1 MFKKKTNIKIAL
13 LCIISILS
21 ISIVGCSN
29 NSSTSNAGDKLD
41 ITPITWGSASLG
53 GSAQM
58 VITAIGTVVSNK
70 DPSLKITVQATGG
83 TAENP
88 RLLRDKAVEI
98 GHTTE
103 AYNAFTSQGRFEG
116 EPPIEDMMV
125 LMKTYGVEAIFIVL
139 DKSEIKSMDDLA
151 GKKICVGPPGAG
163 ITEMSTVMLEAYGYN
178 DDNVNIITL
187 GYNESVDG
195 LKDGSIDVL
204 ASFTT
209 GGIAAPY
216 LSQLDETS
224 NIRALNVSSEVLQPV
239 YDKYPDFAESSIPAG
254 ALKSLKEE
262 YTTLASFG
270 VQICDTRL
278 SEEAAYSIVKNTYEN
293 IEELSVYHFLA
304 STLDIKT
311 ALNGIP
317 KQIPIHPG
325 TAKYLKEQGVW
336 DDNYTVGELK

>member
-13 LCIISILS
+13 ICLISILT
-21 ISIVGCSN
+21 ISMAGCS
-29 NSSTSNAGDKLD
+29 SNGGDKSG

-103 AYNAFTSQGRFEG
+103 AYNAFASQGRFEG
-116 EPPIEDMMV
+116 EAPIEDMLV
-125 LMKTYGVEAIFIVL
+125 LMKTYGVEAIFVVL
-139 DKSEIKSMDDLA
+139 DGSEIKSMEDLA

-163 ITEMSTVMLEAYGYN
+163 ITQMSTAMLEAYGY
-178 DDNVNIITL
+178 DDKNINIITL

-224 NIRALNVSSEVLQPV
+224 KIRALDLNSDVLQSA
-239 YDKYPDFAESSIPAG
+239 YDKFPDFAESVIPAG
-254 ALKSLKEE
+254 ALKSLKDD

-270 VQICDTRL
+270 VQICDSRL

-293 IEELSVYHFLA
+293 IEELSVYHYLA
-304 STLDIKT
+304 KTLDLKT
-311 ALNGIP
+311 ALVGIP

-336 DDNYTVGELK
+336 DDNYTIGKIK